1 MENQSGQAPDGMA
14 DQRFRSWLTEQLNMQ
29 QQNAGCSSNP
39 APAVIQM
46 PALPSHTDYGG
57 IYPKPTEYDGYNWR
71 ICGQKVVQGGCHQKF
86 YYECAHA
93 NCGAEKSVTR
103 STDGQIKKTVCKGS
117 HNHPRSSERVF
128 GDGSATLDA
137 IPVGEILQAAGVIR
151 PSVAMPR
158 NEEEDE
164 LQSGSSDS
172 EEDDASE
179 ARVDGD
185 GAGADANAIERH
197 GAAQEITAQTA
208 TEVDVTG
215 NDCQQRKNYCRRDR

>member
-1 MENQSGQAPDGMA
+1 MENNQSGQAQDGMA

-39 APAVIQM
+39 APAVMQM

-57 IYPKPTEYDGYNWR
+57 IYPNPTEYDGYNWR
-71 ICGQKVVQGGCHQKF
+71 MCGQKLVQGGCHQKF
-86 YYECAHA
+86 YYECSQA

-103 STDGQIKKTVCKGS
+103 SADGQIKKTVCKGS

-137 IPVGEILQAAGVIR
+137 ILVGEILQAAGVIR

-158 NEEEDE
+158 NEEEDG

-172 EEDDASE
+172 GDDDASE
-179 ARVDGD
+179 ARAAGD
-185 GAGADANAIERH
+185 DNAIR
-197 GAAQEITAQTA
+197 
-208 TEVDVTG
+208 
-215 NDCQQRKNYCRRDR
+215 CY

>member
-185 GAGADANAIERH
+185 GAGADANAIERCS
-197 GAAQEITAQTA
+197 I
-208 TEVDVTG
+208 
-215 NDCQQRKNYCRRDR
+215 